1 MKRIFLA
8 MVALLM
14 AAANGLAETKQA
26 ITVKS
31 VEVTGEVKGENVS
44 FTVAARVA
52 VAQAGAILELIQ
64 GKVVFTEGA
73 LPRGVSLIRTGQEY
87 SVQFAARGDQE
98 VKVSFAVTP
107 ERQGEWRRARFTVPG
122 SVIRH
127 LKMTSDRN
135 DLELQFGGAV
145 QVAKHTVAG
154 GGMEA
159 EVFLEPGAPVDVQ
172 WKPQVQKLEG
182 ELAVACDGR
191 TIAVAGVGALK
202 MNMVFSYRIIQG
214 VMDSATLTL
223 PENLNVTQVTGEDI
237 REWRTE
243 TTPTGERL
251 LKVSLSRPKEQ
262 LYTLRIEGERVLAA
276 FPCKFDMPV
285 IVPKGVIRA
294 SGFLMM
300 GTDSAIK
307 LLVDKSAGLNQIDAA
322 SFPKASEFAMAM
334 PTRSVLSYQ
343 YAHLPFQ
350 MRIAAEDVVTV
361 LTSDDR
367 VTVAY
372 EDNGVTVDA
381 TLDVEVREAPT
392 RDLLLETAAGW
403 SVAQVQGAAV
413 SDYDVR
419 DTAAGRQILVTLKE
433 AVLGHTLLTVRM
445 ERTWNDGCATFAV
458 PRMKLRDA
466 RSERGYV
473 VLRAE
478 KGVRLKEGKADGL
491 TDVHA
496 GSVPFRTPD
505 AQRAYRF
512 KDPEWGLQVLVEQ
525 ADAAIHAEMFHLV
538 SVGEGALYGSVTLTC
553 RIEGAPVRRFVVKVP
568 ATYQNVDFTGRD
580 IRGWEREGDLVTV
593 SLQEK
598 VLGDYTLLITYD
610 QPFAYEGAELTAGG
624 VEAMNAAS
632 EVGYVAIAG
641 PASLSFEPESER
653 GATVIPIAAEELPRE
668 YALLVNDPVLKA
680 YKSVGVPHPIRMAV
694 RRIGTQALLDH
705 VADHIILQT
714 RVSRDGEA
722 VTEATYYVKNTAQQ
736 FLGIT
741 LPKRASL
748 WSAKVDN
755 EAVRVLDDGKGMLLV
770 PMKRLL
776 DANTPLRVD
785 LTYAESY
792 PKMTWFSSH
801 TFRSPVSMA
810 QSVFARWE
818 LTGPEKLSLLP
829 AGGNMAPPQ
838 MPGVGLTAVCR
849 TAWRIVAGV
858 GRAGGGMP
866 AALAVFVLMTI
877 WCAYVIGRKGMGSAA
892 GVGVL
897 AATILIGLIGSVV
910 AMLEMN
916 RVAGAILEATS
927 RGGEVSREVEFTK
940 SVTLSD
946 RELAVQV
953 RVVPYWMGGSGGM
966 VRLLLGVIIGV
977 VIGIGALIRK
987 RKPFWVA
994 LGLTVTLWGFA
1005 VIPAVVNVAAAGLVV
1020 AVPLVYWCAL
1030 LRGVYRKGA
1039 GKRAAVANHVDRD
1052 AEMLPPPFATM
1063 PTVAEDRA
1071 DAGTEGGIRIGLLML
1086 MTALAAMP
1094 CLAWPWA
1101 GTAGVVTP
1109 ATASDI
1115 RSAGLQIEAPDPQR
1129 EREGIAKLELTLK
1142 VDCDKPVSFRVF
1154 PANIVLTGSSLDPR
1168 WSSLTADTNGYWVTL
1183 QKAGRREIK
1192 FSGIAT
1198 VSGAGGVWRLSLGLP
1213 PHLKNEVKLTIPSG
1227 GWSVSSE
1234 QAARLDVADRDGRT
1248 TAAMMLYDASDAE
1261 IVWQPR
1267 ERATKLERA
1276 LFYCDLQ
1283 TYAVVSPGLLSMTH
1297 VARYQIAQGE
1307 IQALRYRIPEGSS
1320 VTAVEAPG
1328 LVTWRFDADMRMV
1341 EALLDK
1347 PVSGDLAVT
1356 LTTQMAREGLPYDV
1370 VIMAPTV
1377 EGCAR
1382 QRGSIALAAGNG
1394 VQLRVDEASLKGV
1407 SRMNV
1412 SDFSKDSVPILQ
1424 KRTVY
1429 TGLPEIK
1436 LAYRY
1441 HELPVSASVH
1451 AEQVL
1456 PEVRVVE
1463 DASLDI
1469 SDERLVLTSRLAVT
1483 INRAGVFDLRLDLPD
1498 RFDIETL
1505 TGDDVSHWDE
1515 VKEGGRGVIVHFNKQ
1530 ALGVRGINVVLGR
1543 MEKGVEALVKVP
1555 RIGVRDAV
1563 KHVGTLA
1570 VSGERGVRFL
1580 THERDGVSEV
1590 HPKELGIE
1598 QPGYLAYR
1606 LLRPD
1611 WSVALK
1617 TETLAPVVRADLLQ
1631 RADIS
1636 EGMIHGRCFVQYKID
1651 QAGVKV
1657 FRFRSPAKGVSLTV
1671 SGRNIAKVSE
1681 VDKAQGL
1688 WEVELQGKVEN
1699 RYMLDVSY
1707 QQPVDP
1713 KAARMDVVP
1722 VQTVGADSQKGYI
1735 VVFAAGRLQ
1744 VKASEVPNGLYPDDA
1759 RSVPG
1764 TFGAGDLS
1772 DAILCYR
1779 TTREDYVLGLS
1790 VVRHDSAEMLPAR
1803 VESVRL
1809 TTVESEDG
1817 QRVTRAE
1824 VRMKVG
1830 SLRALETRLPEGS
1843 VVWSVFVNGAAV
1855 TPLKK
1860 DGKLLVP
1867 LESVRM
1873 SNDAAVELTYAT
1885 PAGKG
1890 HWFGRQRLDGPRFNV
1905 PLTDV
1910 RWDVYLPSGYRYHGF
1925 GGTLLHKPEW
1935 HEDGVV
1941 VYDYEQE
1948 TRNATLAYNARA
1960 EEVLKKGEDL
1970 WKEGKQ
1976 AQAKQALKEAVVF
1989 SQGQQGLNEDAR
2001 IQYRNLMRQQ
2011 AVVGFAS
2018 RRSALKKARNV
2029 QEDYGSAQDASA
2041 NAPAQQVQQ
2050 GEWTADYG
2058 RQVEQQMDAKDIGNL
2073 NRVAD
2078 RLLEQQAAAQ
2088 VRANP
2093 IRITM
2098 PILGQHL
2105 AFYRELQIHPD
2116 SEMAVEFKASSGR
2129 WGRLLG
2135 AVASGAVVM
2144 GLLLAAIYFP
2154 TERQQ
2159 RRRRAGLRQQDH
2171 QALHHPEQYSPCSRG
2186 GTPQH
2191 RHQPQ
2196 PC

>member
-1 MKRIFLA
+1 MKRLFLA
-8 MVALLM
+8 GAVVMMAMVNAM
-14 AAANGLAETKQA
+14 AESRPE

-31 VEVTGEVKGENVS
+31 LEVSGGVKGENVT
-44 FTVAARVA
+44 FTMAVKVD
-52 VAQAGAILELIQ
+52 VAQAGATLPLAD
-64 GKVVFTEGA
+64 GKVVFTEGT
-73 LPRGVSLIRTGQEY
+73 LPRGVSLDREGTMY
-87 SVQFAARGDQE
+87 SVRFASRGEQAMTF
-98 VKVSFAVTP
+98 SFAVTP
-107 ERQGEWRRARFTVPG
+107 DRQGEWRKASFTVPG
-122 SVIRH
+122 SVIRR
-127 LKMTSDRN
+127 LTMTSDRD
-135 DLELQFGGAV
+135 DLEMQFGEAV
-145 QVAKHTVAG
+145 PVAKRPVAG
-154 GGMEA
+154 GGTEA
-159 EVFLEPGAPVDVQ
+159 EVFLAPGAPVDVR

-191 TIAVAGVGALK
+191 TVAVAGVGALK
-202 MNMVFSYRIIQG
+202 MNTVFSYRIIQG
-214 VMDSATLTL
+214 VMDSATLAL
-223 PENLNVTQVTGEDI
+223 PELLNVTQVTGEDI

-243 TTPTGERL
+243 TLPTGERL
-251 LKVSLSRPKEQ
+251 LKVSLSRPKEKV
-262 LYTLRIEGERVLAA
+262 YTLRIEGERVLAA
-276 FPCKFDMPV
+276 FPCRFDMPV
-285 IVPKGVIRA
+285 IVPRDVIRA
-294 SGFLMM
+294 SGFLLM

-307 LLVDKSAGLNQIDAA
+307 LLVDKSAGLNQVDAA
-322 SFPKASEFAMAM
+322 AFPKLTEAAVAL
-334 PTRSVLSYQ
+334 PTRSVLAYQ

-361 LTSDDR
+361 LTADDR
-367 VTVAY
+367 VTVSY
-372 EDNGVTVDA
+372 EDNGVTVDTA
-381 TLDVEVREAPT
+381 LDVDVREAPT
-392 RDLLLETAAGW
+392 RDLVLETVPGW

-413 SDYDVR
+413 ADYDVR
-419 DTAAGRQILVTLKE
+419 ETAAGRQIVVTLKE
-433 AVLGHTLLTVRM
+433 AVLGHTLLSVRM
-445 ERTWNDGCATFAV
+445 ERTWNDGCALFTV
-458 PRMKLRDA
+458 PRLKVRDA
-466 RSERGYV
+466 RVERGYV

-478 KGVRLKEGKADGL
+478 KGVRLKEGKAAGL
-491 TDVHA
+491 TEVHT

-512 KDPEWGLQVLVEQ
+512 KDPGWDLQVLVEQ
-525 ADAAIHAEMFHLV
+525 ADVAMHAELFHLV

-568 ATYQNVDFTGRD
+568 ATCQNVDFTGRD
-580 IRGWEREGDLVTV
+580 IRGWEREGELVTV

-598 VLGDYTLLITYD
+598 VLGDYTLLMTYD

-624 VEAMNAAS
+624 VEAVNAAS

-641 PASLSFEPESER
+641 PASLAFEPESKRE
-653 GATVIPIAAEELPRE
+653 AAVIGIAPEELPRE

-680 YKSVGVPHPIRMAV
+680 YKSVGIPHVIKMAV

-705 VADHIILQT
+705 VADHITLQT
-714 RVSRDGEA
+714 RISRDGEA
-722 VTEATYYVKNTAQQ
+722 VTEATYFVKNTAQQ
-736 FLGIT
+736 FLGVT
-741 LPKRASL
+741 LPKTAAL
-748 WSAKVDN
+748 WSAKVDS
-755 EAVRVLDDGKGMLLV
+755 EVVRVLDDGKGMLLV

-785 LTYAESY
+785 LTYAEGY
-792 PKMTWFSSH
+792 PKMKWFSSH
-801 TFRSPVSMA
+801 TFRSPVSIA
-810 QSVFARWE
+810 QSVFARWV
-818 LTGPEKLSLLP
+818 LTGPETLSLLP
-829 AGGNMAPPQ
+829 SGGNMAPPP
-838 MPGVGLTAVCR
+838 MPGVGLTAVCEAAGR
-849 TAWRIVAGV
+849 MVAGV
-858 GRAGGGMP
+858 WQTGRGILA
-866 AALAVFVLMTI
+866 AALMFALMTAG
-877 WCAYVIGRKGMGSAA
+877 CAYVIGRNGIGSAA
-892 GVGVL
+892 AVGLVITTL
-897 AATILIGLIGSVV
+897 IIGLIACVV
-910 AMLEMN
+910 ILAGLN
-916 RVAGAILEATS
+916 PLAGAVFDVT
-927 RGGEVSREVEFTK
+927 GGDSGVSRQVEFTK

-946 RELAVQV
+946 RELAVQI
-953 RVVPYWMGGSGGM
+953 RVVPHWMGGSGGM
-966 VRLLLGVIIGV
+966 VRLLLGGV
-977 VIGIGALIRK
+977 AGAGLTLWALIRK
-987 RKPFWVA
+987 RKPVWVA
-994 LGLTVTLWGFA
+994 LGLTVTLWGVA
-1005 VIPAVVNVAAAGLVV
+1005 VIPMVVNVAAAGLMVV
-1020 AVPLVYWCAL
+1020 MPLVYWVAL
-1030 LRGVYRKGA
+1030 LRGVYRRGA
-1039 GKRAAVANHVDRD
+1039 GKRATVADRVKRD
-1052 AEMLPPPFATM
+1052 DETMPPPFATM
-1063 PTVAEDRA
+1063 PQGAGNRSG
-1071 DAGTEGGIRIGLLML
+1071 AGTEGGIRIGLLMF
-1086 MTALAAMP
+1086 MTVLAAVP
-1094 CLAWPWA
+1094 CLAWPWVEA
-1101 GTAGVVTP
+1101 AAVATP

-1115 RSAGLQIEAPDPQR
+1115 RSAELQIEAPDPLR
-1129 EREGIAKLELTLK
+1129 EREGIARLELTLK
-1142 VDCDKPVSFRVF
+1142 VDCDKPISFQVF

-1168 WSSLTADTNGYWVTL
+1168 WSSLTADTNGYSVTL
-1183 QKAGRREIK
+1183 RKAGRREIK

-1198 VSGAGGVWRLSLGLP
+1198 VSGGSGAWRLSLSLP

-1234 QAARLDVADRDGRT
+1234 QAARLDVADREGRT
-1248 TAAMMLYDASDAE
+1248 TAVMLLYDASDAE

-1267 ERATKLERA
+1267 ERATRLERA

-1328 LVTWRFDADMRMV
+1328 LVTWRFDADTRMV

-1370 VIMAPTV
+1370 VVMAPVV

-1424 KRTVY
+1424 KRAVY

-1441 HELPVSASVH
+1441 HELPVSAAVH
-1451 AEQVL
+1451 AEPVL

-1515 VKEGGRGVIVHFNKQ
+1515 VKEGGRGVVVHFNKQ
-1530 ALGVRGINVVLGR
+1530 ALGVRNLNVVLGR

-1611 WSVALK
+1611 WSVTLK

-1657 FRFRSPAKGVSLTV
+1657 FRFKSPAKGVSLTV

-1699 RYMLDVSY
+1699 RYALDVSY

-1713 KAARMDVVP
+1713 KAAGMDMAP
-1722 VQTVGADSQKGYI
+1722 VQTVGADSQKGYV

-1744 VKASEVPNGLYPDDA
+1744 VKPTGVPDGLYPDDA

-1779 TTREDYVLGLS
+1779 TTRADYALALS

-1817 QRVTRAE
+1817 QRVTRVVIQMQA
-1824 VRMKVG
+1824 G
-1830 SLRALETRLPEGS
+1830 SLRALETVLPEGS
-1843 VVWSVFVNGAAV
+1843 VAWSVFVNGAAV
-1855 TPLKK
+1855 MPLKK

-1867 LESVRM
+1867 LESVRTTGE
-1873 SNDAAVELTYAT
+1873 AAVELTYAT

-1890 HWFGRQRLDGPRFNV
+1890 HWFGRQRLEGPRFNV

-1925 GGTLLHKPEW
+1925 GGTLLHRPEW
-1935 HEDGVV
+1935 HQDGVV
-1941 VYDYEQE
+1941 TYNYEQE
-1948 TRNATLAYNARA
+1948 TRNAMLAYNARA
-1960 EEVLKKGEDL
+1960 EEVLKQGETF
-1970 WKEGKQ
+1970 WKAGKQ

-2011 AVVGFAS
+2011 AVVGFYN

-2029 QEDYGSAQDASA
+2029 QDEDESAQGLAA
-2041 NAPAQQVQQ
+2041 NAPVRQLVE

-2073 NRVAD
+2073 NMVAD
-2078 RLLEQQAAAQ
+2078 KLLEQQAAAQ

-2105 AFYRELQIHPD
+2105 AFHRELQIHPD
-2116 SEMAVEFKASSGR
+2116 SEMAIEFKASSGW

-2135 AVASGAVVM
+2135 SVVAGAVVL
-2144 GLLLAAIYFP
+2144 GLLLTAICSPRIRAAS
-2154 TERQQ
+2154 EK
-2159 RRRRAGLRQQDH
+2159 
-2171 QALHHPEQYSPCSRG
+2171 
-2186 GTPQH
+2186 
-2191 RHQPQ
+2191 
-2196 PC
+2196 